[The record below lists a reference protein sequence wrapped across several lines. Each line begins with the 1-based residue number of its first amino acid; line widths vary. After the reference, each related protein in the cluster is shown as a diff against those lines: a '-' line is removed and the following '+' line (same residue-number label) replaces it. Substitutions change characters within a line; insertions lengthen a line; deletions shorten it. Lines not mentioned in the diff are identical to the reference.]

1 MVGALGGLALGRA
14 CAGKQALHKK
24 QAPPDLSTR
33 AAATARSQE
42 GRWPF
47 CLAQDQPAAE
57 CSARREGEAHSNSP
71 AAVGLGLGRCC
82 TGAGQTQAQRQE
94 QQRAGGLG
102 AVQQAVWIKA
112 RRAAR
117 RNHLLI
123 VLQCF
128 AGVHVKHQVCVLCGK
143 FKVNLR
149 LIFSKLLLAHI
160 LFDEMS
166 HLMFSS

>member
-1 MVGALGGLALGRA
+1 VLGPLGGA
-14 CAGKQALHKK
+14 
-24 QAPPDLSTR
+24 
-33 AAATARSQE
+33 QE
-42 GRWPF
+42 
-47 CLAQDQPAAE
+47 QPAAE

-71 AAVGLGLGRCC
+71 AAVGLGLGRCS